1 MGDTGRCIWVCNSEE
16 MSPAEWAGFGAGVI
30 AVLSGVLIGLRFLV
44 RGWLNEL
51 RPNGGSSMKDQL
63 TRLEQRVDD
72 LFVLISKR

>member
-1 MGDTGRCIWVCNSEE
+1 MTPG
-16 MSPAEWAGFGAGVI
+16 EWAGFGAGVI
-30 AVLSGVLIGLRFLV
+30 AVLSGVLVGLRFIV

-72 LFVLISKR
+72 LFSIMSKRQ

>member
-1 MGDTGRCIWVCNSEE
+1 
-16 MSPAEWAGFGAGVI
+16 MSPAEWAGFGAGII
-30 AVLSGVLIGLRFLV
+30 AVLSGVLVGLRFLV
-44 RGWLNEL
+44 KGWLNEL